1 MLKSGTKLLIL
12 HSQQTEYAPRLSP
25 RTEIPRNRNEEP
37 DSSSGGP
44 AFRCLALGVFRTRQI
59 RTTCLSEASG
69 RNRGPTGGVLG
80 LLTAIESDGWCDG
93 ISRLERGA
101 CRDGLRLREPK
112 HALGRHRGLSTGKL
126 ECQLLPLVGTI
137 MIAGQRERQPK
148 RCARHQSDRPPR
160 SRPVQQNEIS

>member
-44 AFRCLALGVFRTRQI
+44 AFRCLALGVVRTRRK
-59 RTTCLSEASG
+59 RTTCLSEASD

-80 LLTAIESDGWCDG
+80 LLTAIESDVWCDG
-93 ISRLERGA
+93 ISRLARGA
-101 CRDGLRLREPK
+101 CRDGLRLRSTACAWQASRSFHWNDGIP
-112 HALGRHRGLSTGKL
+112 APPVGRHDHDRR
-126 ECQLLPLVGTI
+126 P
-137 MIAGQRERQPK
+137 AGAPG
-148 RCARHQSDRPPR
+148 R
-160 SRPVQQNEIS
+160 SGIGVTK

>member
-1 MLKSGTKLLIL
+1 M
-12 HSQQTEYAPRLSP
+12 
-25 RTEIPRNRNEEP
+25 
-37 DSSSGGP
+37 
-44 AFRCLALGVFRTRQI
+44 VFRDWRVELAAMD
-59 RTTCLSEASG
+59 CA
-69 RNRGPTGGVLG
+69 
-80 LLTAIESDGWCDG
+80 CD
-93 ISRLERGA
+93 
-101 CRDGLRLREPK
+101 PK